1 MRRLIL
7 ILAVLLTMALFV
19 APALAQTGSTTY
31 VVQPNDSLTVIAA
44 RYGITIDALASANN
58 LTVTTRLYIGQ
69 TLSIPVAAPV
79 ANTGTYTVRRGDTLA
94 SIALRYNT
102 TTQVLVTLNGIANI
116 NRIYAGQTLR
126 VPVAAAP
133 VPQTPS
139 YPTPPVWAGYYYVR
153 YGDTMLGISRYF
165 GVSPWAIAQAN
176 GIYNLN
182 LIYAGQVLRIPR

>member
-7 ILAVLLTMALFV
+7 VLAVLLTMALFV

-31 VVQPNDSLTVIAA
+31 TVQPNDSLTAIAA
-44 RYGITIDALASANN
+44 RYSITVDALATANN
-58 LTVTTRLYIGQ
+58 MTVTTRLYVGQ
-69 TLSIPVAAPV
+69 QLVIPVTAPV
-79 ANTGTYTVRRGDTLA
+79 ANTGTYTVQRGDTLA
-94 SIALRYNT
+94 AVAQRYNT

-116 NRIYAGQTLR
+116 NRIYAGQVLR

-133 VPQTPS
+133 QVVSQPASTA
-139 YPTPPVWAGYYYVR
+139 WGGGYYVR
-153 YGDTMLGISRYF
+153 YGDTMLGIARYF